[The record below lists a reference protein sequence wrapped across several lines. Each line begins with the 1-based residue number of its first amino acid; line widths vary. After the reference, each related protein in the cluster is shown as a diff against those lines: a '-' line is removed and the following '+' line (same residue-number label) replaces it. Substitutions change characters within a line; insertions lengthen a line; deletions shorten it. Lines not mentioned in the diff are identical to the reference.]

1 VSLYQVQ
8 RGQLRRRAQQ
18 LTSERLA
25 LKERTE
31 KLIRLLPQLAPQL
44 EKLPQWN
51 RLVDTEGSTSAGN
64 STISFDF
71 TSNRCNRSCFIRYH
85 YEMSLYSSS
94 F

>member
-1 VSLYQVQ
+1 MFTFECFMMIGEYVSLYQVQ
-8 RGQLRRRAQQ
+8 RGLLRRRAQQ

-51 RLVDTEGSTSAGN
+51 RLAHDGVPASTGISLIQFSHLN
-64 STISFDF
+64 SITL
-71 TSNRCNRSCFIRYH
+71 
-85 YEMSLYSSS
+85 SLL
-94 F
+94 